1 MNGLHA
7 RARILLLFTA
17 MLFIVTSSAFS
28 TDYVHILHKKR
39 AKWHCKTRIFDE
51 KNVSK
56 ILEFN

>member
-1 MNGLHA
+1 MAGKSQ
-7 RARILLLFTA
+7 LLFTA
-17 MLFIVTSSAFS
+17 TLFIVTSSAFS